1 LDIRVDR
8 HGTVL
13 CFFGALAS
21 EEVVGG
27 TRFHTCRPADAAVSL
42 RSGTYTVSFTLN
54 GAAIGTASRF
64 ISILRAPTNAEIDA
78 MVTLEN
84 DAWIEAVDA
93 LDVLTALWN
102 SLDEFP
108 PSTVLATIARQQRD
122 IAAAMLRTAEGL
134 QSHAGAVNPEAWA
147 YLTSGIEFW
156 DLKVQVLDKEIEYAL
171 ATVPWAQVEAANDAT
186 EAQWVLHKV
195 DSCALAV
202 LRGYTLWKFADGT
215 PCQ

>member
-1 LDIRVDR
+1 
-8 HGTVL
+8 
-13 CFFGALAS
+13 
-21 EEVVGG
+21 
-27 TRFHTCRPADAAVSL
+27 
-42 RSGTYTVSFTLN
+42 
-54 GAAIGTASRF
+54 
-64 ISILRAPTNAEIDA
+64 